1 MTEHEFYLEEV
12 IIWIIMT
19 ILYVITSGSRK
30 RVRDI
35 NL

>member
-1 MTEHEFYLEEV
+1 MAEREYYLEEV
-12 IIWIIMT
+12 IIWIIMA

-30 RVRDI
+30 RICGI